1 MHRYVGLVKVDH
13 FEQQKLLEL
22 AAEDVALT
30 QLAHRRRTLPEVAA
44 VEAAEESERTLAADV
59 VRAETEVRD
68 LGREVRRLE
77 SDVDTVRQRST
88 RDQERLDSGSAT
100 PKEMTGLQHEM
111 ESLARRQ
118 ADLEDQQLELME
130 RLEAAEST
138 LAAAQQGL
146 AGARE
151 ARERAEQV
159 RDDALADI
167 ADGTARHESARAA
180 VAGGI
185 SDPLLTLYDRVRAQT
200 GTTGAAMLK
209 ARQCQGCRIEL
220 YGTQLNAV
228 RNADPHEVVRCE
240 NCGRILVRTAES
252 GL

>member
-1 MHRYVGLVKVDH
+1 VKADH
-13 FEQQKLLEL
+13 FEQQRLLEL

-30 QLAHRRRTLPEVAA
+30 QLAHRKRTLPEVAA
-44 VEAAEESERTLAADV
+44 VEAAAEAERTFSADV

-68 LGREVRRLE
+68 LGREVKRME
-77 SDVDTVRQRST
+77 ADVETVRQREAK
-88 RDQERLDSGSAT
+88 DQRLLDSGSVS
-100 PKEMTGLQHEM
+100 PKELTNLQHEL
-111 ESLARRQ
+111 ETLKRRQ
-118 ADLEDQQLELME
+118 SDLEDQGLE
-130 RLEAAEST
+130 
-138 LAAAQQGL
+138 Q
-146 AGARE
+146 AR
-151 ARERAEQV
+151 ADRERAEQL

-167 ADGTARHESARAA
+167 ADGTARHEAARAA
-180 VAGGI
+180 VAGNI
-185 SDPLLTLYDRVRAQT
+185 TPALLSLYDRIRTQT

-220 YGTQLNAV
+220 YGNELAAV

>member
-1 MHRYVGLVKVDH
+1 VKADH
-13 FEQQKLLEL
+13 FEQQKLLQL

-30 QLAHRRRTLPEVAA
+30 QLTHRGRTLPEVAA
-44 VEAAEESERTLAADV
+44 VEAAEEAERGLAGDV

-68 LGREVRRLE
+68 LGREVKRME
-77 SDVDTVRQRST
+77 SDVETVRAREEK
-88 RDQERLDSGSAT
+88 DQKLLDSGSVS
-100 PKEMTGLQHEM
+100 PKEMTNLQHELA
-111 ESLARRQ
+111 SLKRRQ
-118 ADLEDQQLELME
+118 SDLEDQELELME
-130 RLEAAEST
+130 RLEVAEKA
-138 LAAAQQGL
+138 LAVAQSGLEQARAELERAQQ
-146 AGARE
+146 A
-151 ARERAEQV
+151 

-167 ADGTARHESARAA
+167 ADGTKRHEAARAE

-185 SDPLLTLYDRVRAQT
+185 SAPLLALYDRIRTQT
-200 GTTGAAMLK
+200 GSTGAAMLK

-220 YGTQLNAV
+220 YGNELSAV